1 MKIKNYF
8 LKQKTLKSPLFSKLR
23 GSTLESFK
31 FEAKNLPKN
40 QSPYEGSRGRDL
52 QSKAKFQEYKILFYL
67 DCVTF

>member
-8 LKQKTLKSPLFSKLR
+8 LKQKTPQIPLFSKLR

-40 QSPYEGSRGRDL
+40 QSPYEGTRGRDL
-52 QSKAKFQEYKILFYL
+52 
-67 DCVTF
+67 